1 MNKEII
7 FPQPVLVETLWG
19 GDRLKEFNYTLQSNH
34 VGECWAV
41 SAHKKGDNLVL
52 SDKYKGLTLSQLY
65 NEHRDI
71 FGNISYEE
79 FPLLTKIIDA
89 KEDLSVQVHPNDEY
103 AMKTENSK
111 YGKTECWY
119 IIDAKSN
126 AKIIIGHNASSK
138 TELKEMINKGEW
150 NNFLREVSVK
160 KGDFFFIP
168 AGTVHAIKG
177 GTLILETQ
185 QSIDI
190 TYRVYDY
197 DRLQNGKPRELHIK
211 QSIDVIDAPFINQPT
226 PLCPQKTKNNNLTQ
240 LCSCDLFSVWKA
252 DVKDML
258 ELEQDQNFMIVSVI
272 EGSGLVDDYPINKGA
287 HFIIP
292 FNYGKVVFKGN
303 FELIISSC

>member
-1 MNKEII
+1 M
-7 FPQPVLVETLWG
+7 WG

-185 QSIDI
+185 QSSDI
-190 TYRVYDY
+190 TSRVYDY

-211 QSIDVIDAPFINQPT
+211 QSIDVIDAPF
-226 PLCPQKTKNNNLTQ
+226 
-240 LCSCDLFSVWKA
+240 SVWLFGCF
-252 DVKDML
+252 VP
-258 ELEQDQNFMIVSVI
+258 NV
-272 EGSGLVDDYPINKGA
+272 A
-287 HFIIP
+287 HFLPP
-292 FNYGKVVFKGN
+292 FFASA
-303 FELIISSC
+303 LISSSVLPSLISSMMRSRPSFRYANRKVERIRSAGSPGSIALSIPSLSAIALNS